1 MPILG
6 IIASQNYVRTPPSSY
21 ESIATVTVGSGGSSS
36 VSFTSIPATY
46 THLQVRLIAK
56 STETLY
62 NQSDAINFY
71 FNSDTTYTN
80 YRSHWLRGNGS
91 SASAGQIQVAGYN
104 IYTGTIASGH
114 SSQTSM
120 FGAQIIDIL
129 DYANTNKYKTVRT
142 LDGDE
147 LNSAEGLVGLY
158 SGLWMSTSAI
168 TGLTLNVTNGSN
180 FAQYSQFALYGI
192 KGA

>member
-6 IIASQNYVRTPPSSY
+6 IIASQDYNRVTNSY
-21 ESIATVTVGSGGSSS
+21 ESIATVTVGSPVAT
-36 VSFTSIPATY
+36 VSFSSIPATY

-62 NQSDAINFY
+62 DQSDAINFY
-71 FNSDTTYTN
+71 FNADTTYTN
-80 YRSHWLRGNGS
+80 YRSHWLRGDGS
-91 SASAGQIQVAGYN
+91 SATSSQIQLAGYN

-142 LDGDE
+142 LGGDD
-147 LNSAEGLVGLY
+147 LNSANGIIGFH

-168 TGLTLNVTNGSN
+168 TGLTFNVTNASN